1 MAQSITNDSSIALGS
16 PWQSK
21 IVQSSTTLEQS
32 DIVIER
38 HVASPEERP
47 ANTMEL
53 HVISVLTNASS
64 KFERKDR
71 LGHWVNY
78 VKTSDAITL
87 TPAGSVAEFCLRS
100 PAELIH
106 VGLHRSL
113 IDRTA
118 EEMEEFPRGEL
129 SERIGVRDRAM
140 ANIVSLLN
148 QELESGTQ
156 SRRLYVESLASALA
170 VRYLVTAHQKPFS
183 HSRVR
188 PLPGRMFERV
198 REKMQENLSRDLSLN
213 SLAREAGYSSAHFLR
228 MFHASTGSTP
238 HHFLLELRLQRAKQ
252 LLMHD
257 HQLSIVII
265 AGMCGFSTQSHFT
278 SMFRQKL
285 GVTPAEFRRTHSR
298 R

>member
-1 MAQSITNDSSIALGS
+1 MAQSIANDSSIALGC

-87 TPAGSVAEFCLRS
+87 TPAGSVAEFWLRS

-118 EEMEEFPRGEL
+118 EEMEEFPRGE
-129 SERIGVRDRAM
+129 
-140 ANIVSLLN
+140 
-148 QELESGTQ
+148 
-156 SRRLYVESLASALA
+156 
-170 VRYLVTAHQKPFS
+170 HQKPFP

-188 PLPGRMFERV
+188 PLPGRVFERV
-198 REKMQENLSRDLSLN
+198 REKMQEHLSRDLSLN

-278 SMFRQKL
+278 SMFRQKF
-285 GVTPAEFRRTHSR
+285 GVTPAEFRRTHTR